1 MSTGPVNIY
10 LLPLVN
16 SCLFWVWYLHP
27 HAQPFGPSSLFMS
40 LKTAVSMIGEEI
52 ESAKS
57 KTVGYY
63 KGTEFLGG
71 SWRET
76 EWFFKARELYS
87 SKLALQPLDQTRKQI
102 LTPLHPAF
110 VINLESKYTY
120 S

>member
-1 MSTGPVNIY
+1 
-10 LLPLVN
+10 
-16 SCLFWVWYLHP
+16 
-27 HAQPFGPSSLFMS
+27 
-40 LKTAVSMIGEEI
+40 MIGEET

-63 KGTEFLGG
+63 KVTEFLGG

-76 EWFFKARELYS
+76 EGYFRLGSYTQVG
-87 SKLALQPLDQTRKQI
+87 LPLQPLDQTKKQI